1 MHPVRKGDYR
11 ARPLQ
16 CHTNHAVL
24 TFSVKYVE
32 HGVEPCGLP

>member
-1 MHPVRKGDYR
+1 MHPVRKRDYR

-16 CHTNHAVL
+16 CHTMHALL

-32 HGVEPCGLP
+32 QWS